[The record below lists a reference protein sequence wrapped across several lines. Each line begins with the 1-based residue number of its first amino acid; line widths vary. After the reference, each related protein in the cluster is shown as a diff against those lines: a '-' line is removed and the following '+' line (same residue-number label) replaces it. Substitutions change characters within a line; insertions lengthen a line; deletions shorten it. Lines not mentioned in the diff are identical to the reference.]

1 MEAAAAG
8 DKRTAAAAGL
18 DTAQVAAR
26 PRLSRAVASDSFGG
40 LAEHALAGEHDPKLA
55 ALLKEQLLSRAWWEK
70 WATAT
75 LFAWLWDFAPSKRQ
89 PGLSFSDASDRERLL
104 QFLVEGGV
112 PRPKEGAEE
121 EQFNLA
127 WLRVNGHVKTGKV
140 AKGAPAPPRIFFAAA
155 SSAAAAAAAQAG
167 GGEPQAARPAEEG
180 KRQEGKRP
188 EAPKAAAAGLAP
200 LAIGSPPQLRQQRQ
214 RSPSPQRAVS
224 PELMEDLAPYDGDP
238 GGSSEDAESIPEM
251 VRPSHIVLPLPVGP
265 GRNREG
271 RKMPD
276 AVRGAFPTP
285 ARLCRTCLV
294 PAPDPHRMEWICEC
308 GLRGD
313 KEAGEACN
321 RLLAARMERQA
332 AARRDPGDLP
342 SSSGANAGQSYA
354 QSTAASRLER
364 ELKHLARGTPHPLFV
379 GPDASAPVSGREAL
393 AIVRKALG
401 ASATENPSEE
411 LEALISCGLLM
422 HPGYC
427 VPRLLSKAGS
437 SASSLLLADGAE
449 IPIQSSGTGP
459 PPVLSVQ
466 AFLRACVNVIFPLL
480 VGKPAALVQWFALVA
495 SVLELEDKRGWA
507 PANTYLTQLLQERVS
522 QRREFAEP
530 SQACIAALLYAP
542 TASTASGSSVS
553 SNQKGATRPGSAD
566 SPYCDSWN
574 WQGGCAAGAGCT
586 KLHQC
591 QYGGRGCTNTTQHRS
606 PECPSRWYG
615 GSAPRHEG
623 SSRGGHRGGRGGGG
637 YRGGGKGG
645 GGSNSSVSTSK
656 PATQA

>member
-1 MEAAAAG
+1 
-8 DKRTAAAAGL
+8 
-18 DTAQVAAR
+18 
-26 PRLSRAVASDSFGG
+26 
-40 LAEHALAGEHDPKLA
+40 
-55 ALLKEQLLSRAWWEK
+55 
-70 WATAT
+70 
-75 LFAWLWDFAPSKRQ
+75 
-89 PGLSFSDASDRERLL
+89 
-104 QFLVEGGV
+104 V

-127 WLRVNGHVKTGKV
+127 WLKVNGHVKSGKV

-155 SSAAAAAAAQAG
+155 SSAAAAAAQAG
-167 GGEPQAARPAEEG
+167 GDEPQAARPAEEG

-265 GRNREG
+265 ERNREG

-364 ELKHLARGTPHPLFV
+364 ELKHLARVEASGARHP
-379 GPDASAPVSGREAL
+379 APVIRWSGR
-393 AIVRKALG
+393 
-401 ASATENPSEE
+401 
-411 LEALISCGLLM
+411 
-422 HPGYC
+422 
-427 VPRLLSKAGS
+427 
-437 SASSLLLADGAE
+437 
-449 IPIQSSGTGP
+449 
-459 PPVLSVQ
+459 
-466 AFLRACVNVIFPLL
+466 LRACVGARSPGDCSQSAGRVGYGEPERGVRGAHQLRPPHAPRILRPPPPLEGWF
-480 VGKPAALVQWFALVA
+480 VGLI
-495 SVLELEDKRGWA
+495 A
-507 PANTYLTQLLQERVS
+507 PA
-522 QRREFAEP
+522 
-530 SQACIAALLYAP
+530 
-542 TASTASGSSVS
+542 
-553 SNQKGATRPGSAD
+553 
-566 SPYCDSWN
+566 
-574 WQGGCAAGAGCT
+574 
-586 KLHQC
+586 
-591 QYGGRGCTNTTQHRS
+591 GGRG
-606 PECPSRWYG
+606 
-615 GSAPRHEG
+615 
-623 SSRGGHRGGRGGGG
+623 
-637 YRGGGKGG
+637 
-645 GGSNSSVSTSK
+645 
-656 PATQA
+656 